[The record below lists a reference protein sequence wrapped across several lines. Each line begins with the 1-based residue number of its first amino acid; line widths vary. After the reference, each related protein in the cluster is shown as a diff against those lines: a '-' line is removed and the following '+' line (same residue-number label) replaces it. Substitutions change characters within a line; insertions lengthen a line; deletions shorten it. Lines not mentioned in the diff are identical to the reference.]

1 MKLIIIIKPGTV
13 YAKSQ
18 MAQTRP
24 QGLTGAQSQVENL
37 HNICE

>member
-13 YAKSQ
+13 YAKFQ

-24 QGLTGAQSQVENL
+24 QGQVENL